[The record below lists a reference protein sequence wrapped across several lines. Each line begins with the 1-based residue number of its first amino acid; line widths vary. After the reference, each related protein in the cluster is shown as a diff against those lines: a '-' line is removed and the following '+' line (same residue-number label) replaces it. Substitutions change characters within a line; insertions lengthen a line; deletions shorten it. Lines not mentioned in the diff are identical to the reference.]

1 VVRGVGSYPAVGNA
15 PMIDMHYHNSFNVN
29 TDPRVPDGTLG
40 LVWRHSTCCTAGGFH
55 VPFRIDGAVSFGQ

>member
-1 VVRGVGSYPAVGNA
+1 V
-15 PMIDMHYHNSFNVN
+15 IDTQYHNSFNVN